1 MKLHLQI
8 HGGLSFPVVSLI
20 HLPYLVGIACRAK
33 TVSKHIFSY
42 CFRRGECFRPYDNWI
57 NENRS
62 NW

>member
-42 CFRRGECFRPYDNWI
+42 CFRRGECFRPYDN
-57 NENRS
+57 
-62 NW
+62 